1 MKFGEVT
8 SKLVFPSALVA
19 IGCYI
24 FIVFISWRY
33 IVYEPP
39 DAVLILFPLAVTV
52 CLLSSG
58 GAVFALGIT
67 MKCPAIRVAAGV
79 LGVLGGVMNALS
91 MPIPWLAIEPT
102 LVSLMAIG
110 GGIFALRRPGV
121 GGILMLLAT
130 IVTIPVVWW
139 GWGPFGP
146 IIPPLMFLGGLLALA
161 SALTSDKKR
170 AGIYVAMTLGII
182 GGLLAVLCTLMA
194 HMAPPGW
201 VEPFILLRGQ
211 EVLAFWIWVFLF
223 PGMGLLGGILVLAKP
238 KLAGILMLTS
248 GIIGPVGV
256 VALGIL
262 EEPSLLMIGGLAGL
276 FLIIAGTIAFIIK
289 KWQQQWLLTGNR

>member
-1 MKFGEVT
+1 
-8 SKLVFPSALVA
+8 
-19 IGCYI
+19 
-24 FIVFISWRY
+24 
-33 IVYEPP
+33 
-39 DAVLILFPLAVTV
+39 
-52 CLLSSG
+52 
-58 GAVFALGIT
+58 
-67 MKCPAIRVAAGV
+67 
-79 LGVLGGVMNALS
+79 
-91 MPIPWLAIEPT
+91 
-102 LVSLMAIG
+102 
-110 GGIFALRRPGV
+110 
-121 GGILMLLAT
+121 ILMLLAT
-130 IVTIPVVWW
+130 AIVTIPVVWW
-139 GWGPFGP
+139 GWGPFGT
-146 IIPPLMFLGGLLALA
+146 IILPLMFLGGLLALT

-182 GGLLAVLCTLMA
+182 GGLLAVFCTLMA

-262 EEPSLLMIGGLAGL
+262 EEPSPLMIGGLAGL
-276 FLIIAGTIAFIIK
+276 FLIIAGTIAFIK

>member
-1 MKFGEVT
+1 MKFREVT

-33 IVYEPP
+33 LYIIRDEPP

-52 CLLSSG
+52 CLLSSA
-58 GAVFALGIT
+58 GAIFALGIT

-79 LGVLGGVMNALS
+79 LGILGGVMNALTV
-91 MPIPWLAIEPT
+91 PIPWLAIEST
-102 LVSLMAIG
+102 LVSLMAMG
-110 GGIFALRRPGV
+110 GGIFALKRPGV

-130 IVTIPVVWW
+130 AIVTIPVMWW
-139 GWGPFGP
+139 GWGPFGTY
-146 IIPPLMFLGGLLALA
+146 ILPLMFLGGLLALT

-262 EEPSLLMIGGLAGL
+262 EEPSPLMIGGLAGL
-276 FLIIAGTIAFIIK
+276 FLIIAGTIAFIK
-289 KWQQQWLLTGNR
+289 KWQQQ